1 MNLEWNLKVN
11 PPFLAAL
18 NDELGNDDGVTL
30 RRDLVDAVDAIL
42 QIQLM
47 YNLTPADVTIFSHVS
62 QRSFCFTRF
71 V

>member
-11 PPFLAAL
+11 PPFLA
-18 NDELGNDDGVTL
+18 DEFGNDDGVTL